1 MRPLKILLLTHAF
14 SPAIGGIETMSALLA
29 EGFTRRGHTVTVV
42 TQTPS
47 AGSSTTPY
55 QVLRA
60 PSPRQLLSAFRAC
73 DVVFHNNISLQ
84 TLWPLVFVR
93 RPWVV
98 AHHTWIRRVDGSL
111 GWQDRLKRFVL
122 RYSSGIA
129 VSRAIAEDVPAPCEV
144 IPNPY
149 DDAVFKVLPENR
161 RDRDLVFLGRLV
173 SDKGADLLLDAI
185 ARLKHRGQH
194 LTATFIG
201 TGPESTSLQAAVES
215 LGLQQDVV
223 FAGALTGQALVAELN
238 RHRVLVV
245 PSRCREAFGLVAL
258 EGMACGCV
266 VVGSEG
272 GGLPDAIGPAG
283 RTFPNGD
290 VEALTEV
297 LFGLLTNPDS
307 MRALQARAPEHLR
320 AHAVERA
327 VDRYL
332 SVLGLAVAGGK
343 A

>member
-1 MRPLKILLLTHAF
+1 
-14 SPAIGGIETMSALLA
+14 MSALLA
-29 EGFTRRGHTVTVV
+29 EGFTQRGHAVTVV
-42 TQTPS
+42 TRTP
-47 AGSSTTPY
+47 ALGPTTTPY

-60 PSPRQLLSAFRAC
+60 PSPGQLLSAFRAC
-73 DVVFHNNISLQ
+73 DVVFQNNISLQ

-111 GWQDRLKRFVL
+111 GWQDRLKRFLL
-122 RYSSGIA
+122 RFSTGIA
-129 VSRAIAEDVPAPCEV
+129 VSRAIADDVPAPCEV

-149 DDAVFKVLPENR
+149 DDAVFKVIPEIH

-173 SDKGADLLLDAI
+173 SDKGPDILLDAI
-185 ARLKHRGQH
+185 ARLKHRGLH
-194 LTATFIG
+194 LTATIIG
-201 TGPESTSLQAAVES
+201 TGPASTSLQAAVEY

-245 PSRCREAFGLVAL
+245 PSRWREPFGLVAL

-307 MRALQARAPEHLR
+307 MRGLQVKAPAHLQM
-320 AHAVERA
+320 HTVQTA

-332 SVLGLAVAGGK
+332 GVLGFAVAGGK
-343 A
+343 T